1 MSGVSS
7 HQFKEMRKR
16 PRLPVSFPLFARGV
30 DLQGRP
36 FKELLTAL
44 NVSAS
49 GMLVLAASKFV
60 PPVHLIIDLPVG
72 VVEQDARQK
81 HKEIRAEVVR
91 TELRARGKLVG
102 LKFYRPIA

>member
-1 MSGVSS
+1 VSS
-7 HQFKEMRKR
+7 QVLKEFRKR

-30 DLQGRP
+30 DHQGRH

-49 GMLVLAASKFV
+49 GMLALAASKFV
-60 PPVHLIIDLPVG
+60 PPLYLQIDLPIG
-72 VVEQDARQK
+72 VVDHDARQK
-81 HKEIRAEVVR
+81 HKEVRAQVVR
-91 TELRARGKLVG
+91 TEQRARGKLVG

>member
-1 MSGVSS
+1 MSS
-7 HQFKEMRKR
+7 QEAKELRKR
-16 PRLPVSFPLFARGV
+16 PRLPVSFPLFARGT
-30 DLQGRP
+30 DAYGKH

-49 GMLVLAASKFV
+49 GMLVLASSKFI
-60 PPVHLIIDLPVG
+60 PPLYLQLDLPVG
-72 VVEQDARQK
+72 VVDQDQEARQK

-91 TELRARGKLVG
+91 TEQRARGKLLG

>member
-1 MSGVSS
+1 MDPKVP
-7 HQFKEMRKR
+7 KELRKR

-30 DLQGRP
+30 DHLGRH

-60 PPVHLIIDLPVG
+60 PPLHLQIELPVG
-72 VVEQDARQK
+72 VVGEDPRQK

-91 TELRARGKLVG
+91 TEQRARGKLLG